1 MNRQKEFWYRN
12 NSHSN
17 ENFKVSKLKGSVLVK
32 NFFRLWVHG
41 LVPVDRISR
50 QGGSGCCVRIKNCRI
65 LQNFSRLSLHKE
77 V

>member
-17 ENFKVSKLKGSVLVK
+17 ENFKVSKLKGSGLVK

-50 QGGSGCCVRIKNCRI
+50 QGDPDAA
-65 LQNFSRLSLHKE
+65 
-77 V
+77 